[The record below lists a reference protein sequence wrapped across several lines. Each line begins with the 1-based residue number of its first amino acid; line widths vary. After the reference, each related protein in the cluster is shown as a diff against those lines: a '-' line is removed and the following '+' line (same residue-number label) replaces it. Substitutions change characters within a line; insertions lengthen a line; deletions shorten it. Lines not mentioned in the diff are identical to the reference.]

1 MTATLRFHD
10 DPSAF
15 LADAGA
21 HLARDPVLSTVVA
34 TVAEREVRR
43 GRLVPDGLPH
53 WYVVVRS
60 ADGAVVGAAM
70 RTAPFEPYPAFVL
83 PMPAGA
89 AVALARVLHERGERL
104 GAVNGA
110 LPAAQVLAEE
120 TCRLAGGGSARVER
134 HTRLFQLHTVRR
146 PPAPAG
152 VLRPATERDTDLALA
167 WFHAF
172 GREADEQ
179 AGRPAGTDETAGTD
193 RDDILGRVQDGRLF
207 VWEVDGETVH
217 LTGCNPPA
225 YGAARI
231 GPVFTPGE
239 HRGRGYARAAVAEV
253 SQRILDRGAR
263 PCLFTDQANP
273 VSNRIYTAIGYEPV
287 VDMANLLVG

>member
-15 LADAGA
+15 LAEAGD

-43 GRLVPDGLPH
+43 GRTVAPGHPH

-60 ADGAVVGAAM
+60 PDGTVVGAAM
-70 RTAPFEPYPAFVL
+70 RTAPFAPFPPYVL
-83 PMPAGA
+83 PMPGDA
-89 AVALARVLHERGERL
+89 AAALARVLHERGEHV

-120 TCRLAGGGSARVER
+120 TCRLAGGSARVER
-134 HTRLFQLHTVRR
+134 HTRLFQLTAVRR

-152 VLRPATERDTDLALA
+152 ALRPATEQDADLALA

-179 AGRPAGTDETAGTD
+179 AGRAPGTDEAAGTD
-193 RDDILGRVQDGRLF
+193 REDVLGRVHDGRLF
-207 VWEVDGETVH
+207 VWDVDGETVH

-231 GPVFTPGE
+231 GPVYTPRE
-239 HRGRGYARAAVAEV
+239 HRGRGYASAAVAEI
-253 SQRILDRGAR
+253 SQRILDEGAR

-273 VSNRIYTAIGYEPV
+273 VSNRIYVAIGYEPV
-287 VDMANLLVG
+287 VDMAMLVLG